1 MRDQYTHY
9 GNMIEQIAQYLQTFL
24 QEFLNLNFAVE
35 LIADVVNTLLI
46 LLVLWVARGIAN
58 RLVHRRFHEDTAKL
72 YTWRKL
78 VSYVTVGL
86 GIILIGRLW
95 LAGWTTVVT
104 YFGILSAGLAIALQ
118 DLIVSLAGWIFI
130 IWRRPF
136 EVGDRIQIG
145 DDMGDVIDVRLFAF
159 SVLEVGGYGIE
170 AEQSTG
176 RIIHI
181 PNGFVFKE
189 PIKNTHQGVPFI
201 WNEVPIMIT
210 FESDWQKAK
219 KILNNII
226 LDLAPD
232 VEEQMRDYRRRAGR
246 FVISYNNLAPT
257 LYTRIADSGV
267 LITMR
272 YLVEPRKR
280 RGSEH
285 QIHEA
290 ILRAFALHWDIDF
303 AYPTQRE
310 YLHFEERKL
319 PPDPQEAETIVSK
332 RSSLDPDTGYRPKNK
347 EK

>member
-1 MRDQYTHY
+1 ML
-9 GNMIEQIAQYLQTFL
+9 EQISQAIQTFL
-24 QEFLNLNFAVE
+24 QEYFNINFGAN
-35 LIADVVNTLLI
+35 LIANVIYTILI
-46 LLVLWVARGIAN
+46 LLVLWMLRGIAY
-58 RLVHRRFHEDTAKL
+58 RLVHRRFSNDPAKL

-78 VSYVTVGL
+78 VSYTFVALIV
-86 GIILIGRLW
+86 ILVGRLW
-95 LAGWTTVVT
+95 LAGWATLVT
-104 YFGILSAGLAIALQ
+104 YLGLLSAGLAIALQ

-145 DDMGDVIDVRLFAF
+145 DDMGDVIDIRLFAF
-159 SVLEVGGYGIE
+159 SILEVGGYGID

-181 PNGFVFKE
+181 PNGTVFKE
-189 PIKNTHQGVPFI
+189 PIKNTHQGVPFV

-232 VEEQMRDYRRRAGR
+232 VEESMQEYRRRAGR
-246 FVISYNNLAPT
+246 FVISYNNLTPT
-257 LYTRIADSGV
+257 LYTRIVDSGV
-267 LITMR
+267 LLTMR
-272 YLVEPRKR
+272 YLVEPRKK

-310 YLHFEERKL
+310 FLHFEERKL

-332 RSSLDPDTGYRPKNK
+332 RPPLDPDTGYRPHNK
-347 EK
+347 AK